1 MIPVTPRTVPKL
13 IEWCRLY
20 QQGGTVPQPKH
31 IRFGI
36 GIYQIT
42 QGMSWHISS
51 PVRWQSFCAAAM
63 HFTMCAEAYGL
74 SLEPWL
80 PDTLAEISDQTGSE
94 PWSNLLL
101 SVGKAQQQVIYHPD
115 ISGASNRKSRFKP
128 EDLRFHLMTLVER
141 CFSMT
146 PPDYRE
152 QGCFDEMK
160 ILCGDIV
167 LK

>member
-80 PDTLAEISDQTGSE
+80 PDTLAEISDHTGSE
-94 PWSNLLL
+94 PWRDLLL
-101 SVGKAQQQVIYHPD
+101 SVGKAQQQIIYKLAEE
-115 ISGASNRKSRFKP
+115 SSRKSRFKP
-128 EDLRFHLMTLVER
+128 EDLRFHLMTLVEN
-141 CFSMT
+141 CFAMT

-152 QGCFDEMK
+152 QGCFDEMHI
-160 ILCGDIV
+160 ILGDIV
-167 LK
+167 RK